1 MANVYV
7 TAQGDTFDS
16 IAYWLYGDEKYM
28 KDLIECNWDYADV
41 LVFGPDVT
49 LYIPEVDL
57 DEEDDEDMPFWRDE
71 DEDEDDEE
79 TSEDDYYEYDEDA
92 GDEDL
97 TDEESEESED
107 LDDDEEE
114 DPDDE

>member
-71 DEDEDDEE
+71 DVDDEE

>member
-71 DEDEDDEE
+71 DEDDEE
-79 TSEDDYYEYDEDA
+79 SSEDDYYEYDEDA

>member
-41 LVFGPDVT
+41 LVFSPDVT

-57 DEEDDEDMPFWRDE
+57 DEEDDEDMPFWR

>member
-41 LVFGPDVT
+41 LVFGPDIT

-71 DEDEDDEE
+71 DEDDEE
-79 TSEDDYYEYDEDA
+79 TSEDDYYEYDEDT

>member
-71 DEDEDDEE
+71 DEDDEE
-79 TSEDDYYEYDEDA
+79 SSEDDYYEYDEDA

-114 DPDDE
+114 DPDNE

>member
-71 DEDEDDEE
+71 DEDDEE
-79 TSEDDYYEYDEDA
+79 TSEDDYYEYDEDT

-114 DPDDE
+114 DPDNE

>member
-71 DEDEDDEE
+71 DEDDEE
-79 TSEDDYYEYDEDA
+79 KSEDDYYEYDEDA

>member
-41 LVFGPDVT
+41 LVFGPDIT

-57 DEEDDEDMPFWRDE
+57 DEEDDEDMPFWR

-107 LDDDEEE
+107 LDDEEEE

>member
-71 DEDEDDEE
+71 DEDDEE
-79 TSEDDYYEYDEDA
+79 ASEDDYYEYDEDA

>member
-71 DEDEDDEE
+71 DEDDEE
-79 TSEDDYYEYDEDA
+79 TSEDDYYEYDEDT

>member
-71 DEDEDDEE
+71 DEDDEE